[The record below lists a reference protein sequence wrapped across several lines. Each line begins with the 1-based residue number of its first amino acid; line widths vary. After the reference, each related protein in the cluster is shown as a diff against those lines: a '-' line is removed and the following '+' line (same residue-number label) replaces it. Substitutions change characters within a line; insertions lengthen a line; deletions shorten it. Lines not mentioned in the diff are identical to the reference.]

1 MRGETVG
8 PEGRRRLAAVLFGT
22 LAALLLLAARVGY
35 IQLWRGPELAKQAQ
49 EIRTHDLPVAPK
61 RGEIVDAHGNP
72 LAVDVTAQ
80 TVVANPA
87 EIRDPAGEA
96 RKLAPVLG
104 MPEAVVRQLL
114 STRTEYQYVKRKV
127 DEKTAQAV
135 RDLRLPGIYL
145 TQESQRFYPDGT
157 LAANVLGFTGIDDQG
172 LDGVEAVYNKE
183 LQGKPGA
190 IQLQFDARSQ
200 PLPQAGAR
208 YKPPVDGLTLEL
220 TIDRTIQTIVEQ
232 EIERVFQRFHPLGAW
247 ALVMDPNDGAILAM
261 AQRPTFDPNHW
272 QALSNDELQKL
283 SRDLLIDNTYPP
295 GSVFKP
301 VTAAIAIQNGKVT
314 PETPFYDPGSVRILG
329 QTISNWNGAGR
340 GATNFGEGFQDS
352 ANVVFAKTGLMIGKS
367 IFYQYLQK
375 FGFTAPT
382 GVDLPGEALS
392 ILPPESRASDLDLA
406 LMSFGQT
413 LTVTPIA
420 MARAIAAIANG
431 GHLVTPHVAKALLS
445 PSGRVVKSFDWKPSR
460 QVISAGTAATVR
472 SLMERVVQAG
482 TGVEAQIPGYRIGG
496 KTGTSQKVVGG
507 RVVPGKNIASF
518 IGLVPV
524 DRPRLLIYVMVD
536 EPQGVPYGG
545 QVAAPVFHDIA
556 VQVLNYLQIP
566 PDASGQNGSAPGGAE
581 QETVVPNLVNLD
593 RKTAEG
599 IAQEG
604 GVNVRF
610 LGSGPLVL
618 RQLPAKGA
626 VVVRGST
633 VYAYTDPAPGSPGA
647 AGKVTVPDLQGRLL
661 SDAADLLASVGLR
674 MEAQGDGVVTG
685 QTPAAGSLVDPG
697 SLVKLRLTQPPEEG
711 PTGPP

>member
-1 MRGETVG
+1 MRGRTVG
-8 PEGRRRLAAVLFGT
+8 PEGRRRLSAILFAALT
-22 LAALLLLAARVGY
+22 ALLLLAVRVGY
-35 IQLWRGPELAKQAQ
+35 LQLVRGPQLARQAQ
-49 EIRTHDLPVAPK
+49 EIRTHDLPVAPR
-61 RGEIVDAHGNP
+61 RGSIVDSHGEP
-72 LAVDVTAQ
+72 LAVDITSQ

-96 RKLAPVLG
+96 RRLAPVLG
-104 MPEAVVRQLL
+104 LPESVVQQLL

-127 DEKTAQAV
+127 DAKTAQAV
-135 RDLRLPGIYL
+135 RELNLPGIYL
-145 TQESQRFYPDGT
+145 TQESQRYYPDGT
-157 LAANVLGFTGIDDQG
+157 LAANVLGFTGIDNQG
-172 LDGVEAVYNKE
+172 LDGVEAVYNKDLE
-183 LQGKPGA
+183 GKPGA
-190 IQLQFDARSQ
+190 IRLQFDARSQ

-208 YKPPVDGLTLEL
+208 YQPPVDGLSLEL
-220 TIDRTIQTIVEQ
+220 TIDRTIQAIVEQ
-232 EIERVFQRFHPLGAW
+232 EIERVFQRLHPLGAW
-247 ALVMDPNDGAILAM
+247 ALVMDPNDGSILAM

-272 QALSNDELQKL
+272 QSLTNQQLQQL

-314 PETPFYDPGSVRILG
+314 PQTPFYDPGSFRLLG

-340 GATNFGEGFQDS
+340 GATNFAEGFQDS
-352 ANVVFAKTGLMIGKS
+352 ANVVFAQTGLKIGKPL
-367 IFYQYLQK
+367 FYQYLQK
-375 FGFTAPT
+375 FGFTRTT
-382 GVDLPGEALS
+382 GVDLPGEAVS
-392 ILPPESRASDLDLA
+392 ILPPESRATDLDLA
-406 LMSFGQT
+406 LMAFGQT

-445 PSGRVVKSFDWKPSR
+445 PSGRVVKRFDWKPAG
-460 QVISAGTAATVR
+460 QVISAQTAATVR
-472 SLMERVVQAG
+472 ALMERVVQAG

-496 KTGTSQKVVGG
+496 KTGTSQKVIGG

-518 IGLVPV
+518 IGLVPI

-556 VQVLNYLQIP
+556 VRVLNYLQIP
-566 PDASGQNGSAPGGAE
+566 PDTSPQNGVAPGGTE

-599 IAQEG
+599 IAQES
-604 GVNVRF
+604 GVALRF
-610 LGSGPLVL
+610 LGTGPLVL

-626 VVVRGST
+626 VVTRGST
-633 VYAYTDPAPGSPGA
+633 VFAYTDPAPGSPAA

-661 SDAADLLASVGLR
+661 GDAADLLAAVGLR
-674 MEAQGDGVVTG
+674 MEAQGDGVVTD
-685 QTPAAGSLVDPG
+685 QQPAPGSLVDPG
-697 SLVKLRLTQPPEEG
+697 TVVRLRLTQPQEPG
-711 PTGPP
+711 ATGPP